1 MRSNLRKF
9 LFALL
14 VLALFVLLAYK
25 SRRALHVQDFSFAK
39 LGHAISQANVWLLL
53 LSVLAIYG
61 CYALRAVRWNWLCR
75 HIGDA
80 TFLNTYTGTLESFAA
95 LFVLGRAGDPVRP
108 ILLARINKLPT
119 ASMFGIYVLERLFD
133 FASYVGLFTIS
144 ILVFPNQLNN
154 AGVDNDWISGAR
166 HASLILL
173 GVLSAITIALVYFRL
188 HGAGALSDRLKKWQN
203 GSGFRERCAT
213 IFMGFS
219 QGMQAMRT
227 ISDLLIAIAYSALHW
242 ALVALAY
249 FMIARAFGDDFGAMN
264 FPGGMLLLSI
274 TLLGSILQ
282 LPGVGGGA
290 QVAAIIALTR
300 VFGFDQEPSVV
311 VAVML
316 WLITFAAVTL
326 VGIPLLIREGWSFGE
341 LRQLAKAEA
350 EAEKAGRHAT
360 GPVTEPHP
368 HHHSPKTGGDP
379 SQ

>member
-1 MRSNLRKF
+1 MRSSLRKF
-9 LFALL
+9 LFAIL

-25 SRRALHVQDFSFAK
+25 SRRALRVQDFSFAK
-39 LGHAISQANVWLLL
+39 LGHAISQANVLLL
-53 LSVLAIYG
+53 LLAVVAIYG
-61 CYALRAVRWNWLCR
+61 CYAIRSLRWNWLCR
-75 HIGDA
+75 HIGHT
-80 TFLNTYTGTLESFAA
+80 TFLRTYAGTLESFAA

-108 ILLARINKLPT
+108 ILLARKDRLPT

-154 AGVDNDWISGAR
+154 AGVDPDWIQGAR
-166 HASLILL
+166 HASMVLL
-173 GVLSAITIALVYFRL
+173 GVLAAITVALVYFRL
-188 HGAGALSDRLKKWQN
+188 HGAGMLSERLAKWQN
-203 GSGFRERCAT
+203 GSGFRERCAS
-213 IFMGFS
+213 IFLGFS
-219 QGMQAMRT
+219 QGMQAMKNLT
-227 ISDLLIAIAYSALHW
+227 DLLIAIGYSAAHW

-249 FMIARAFGDDFGAMN
+249 FMIARAFGDEFSSMN
-264 FPGGMLLLSI
+264 YPGGMLLLSI

-300 VFGFDQEPSVV
+300 VFGLDQEPSVV
-311 VAVML
+311 VAIML

-326 VGIPLLIREGWSFGE
+326 VGIPLLIHEGWSFGE
-341 LRQLAKAEA
+341 LRQLAKAEK

-360 GPVTEPHP
+360 GPITEPHP
-368 HHHSPKTGGDP
+368 HHAKSGGEA